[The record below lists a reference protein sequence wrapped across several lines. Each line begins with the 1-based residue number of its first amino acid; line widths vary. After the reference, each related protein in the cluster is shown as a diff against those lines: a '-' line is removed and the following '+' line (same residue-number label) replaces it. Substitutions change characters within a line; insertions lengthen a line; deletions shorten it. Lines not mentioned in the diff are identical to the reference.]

1 MLFSLALYPPN
12 DNGIAGG
19 RYEAVAVGPQGA
31 HQVTQAVAPDRQ
43 DTATCVNLTNIDIS
57 I

>member
-1 MLFSLALYPPN
+1 MLFSLEIYPPN